1 MSRAERRAYKRL
13 VKNSDPYALP
23 AGSTAARAR
32 AQRSRS
38 RRPDRRPTE
47 PAGFVSGRFLLWS
60 VGGAVLIGL
69 AAFSFAW
76 PRGMPLALYVGIAA
90 AAVWAALV
98 VGFRYAQRRMSA
110 RP

>member
-13 VKNSDPYALP
+13 MKNSDPYALP
-23 AGSTAARAR
+23 AGSSAARAR
-32 AQRSRS
+32 AQRARS
-38 RRPDRRPTE
+38 RRPDRRPPSRPDSE
-47 PAGFVSGRFLLWS
+47 WRFLLWA